1 MGVGAWRNVR
11 NMRIGFQ
18 SIRACIRAA
27 ATTAAGIAL
36 TLSAATAASP
46 AQAAEPALA
55 APGAPMRIVP
65 EQVPPTF
72 PMPTGRELKVP
83 PEFFSA
89 VCSQGPIGTVRTP
102 DGTQR
107 VMLTASH
114 CVNTLPGRLP
124 VKNEISTPVGQQ
136 YIRLGERVASNHV
149 APRAMDLSDPMESIR
164 TADWGVVRLD
174 DAVVD
179 TSLAQ
184 SRDWEGGNQS
194 EPVRLTTIK
203 DYRTLAPGEVSVDNF
218 GQPICKDGS
227 TSGRTCAQQI
237 GRTRNGVY
245 SWNLGYAQGD
255 SGGVNF
261 DPRDGAIIGV
271 SSMTLGPLG
280 KTQPADRI
288 IEDAYGVA
296 DGHVNEV
303 FTVSESTAPHANF
316 DIPAE
321 EEKRVEAEIA
331 RLNPG
336 VTPPVPR
343 EELRKAIGEA
353 QSEAQQIAD
362 RAIRGDFDVREV
374 QQRAEH
380 HAERI
385 SFWGTFTA
393 VEEVVERLP

>member
-1 MGVGAWRNVR
+1 
-11 NMRIGFQ
+11 MRIGFRSLQ
-18 SIRACIRAA
+18 TFTRAVAA
-27 ATTAAGIAL
+27 AAAGVVL
-36 TLSAATAASP
+36 TLSATTTAP
-46 AQAAEPALA
+46 AVAAEPALA
-55 APGAPMRIVP
+55 APGAPMRAVP
-65 EQVPPTF
+65 EHVPSTF
-72 PMPTGRELKVP
+72 PLPTGQELKVP
-83 PEFFSA
+83 PEFFSM
-89 VCSQGPIGTVRTP
+89 VCTQGPIGTVRTP
-102 DGTQR
+102 EGPQR

-114 CVNTLPGRLP
+114 CVNTLPGGLP
-124 VKNEISTPVGQQ
+124 VKNEFSAPVNGK
-136 YIRLGERVASNHV
+136 YIRLGQRVASNHL
-149 APRAMDLSDPMESIR
+149 APGALDLSDPVESIR
-164 TADWGVVRLD
+164 TADWGIVRLD
-174 DAVVD
+174 DSVNA
-179 TSLAQ
+179 TSLSQ
-184 SRDWEGGNQS
+184 SRDWNGGNQG
-194 EPVRLTTIK
+194 EPVRLTSIR
-203 DYRTLAPGEVSVDNF
+203 DYRTLAPGEVSADNF

-227 TSGRTCAQQI
+227 TSGRTCAKQI

-316 DIPAE
+316 DISGD
-321 EEKRVEAEIA
+321 EEKRVEAEIE
-331 RLNPG
+331 RMNPG

-353 QSEAQQIAD
+353 QGEAQRIAD
-362 RAIRGDFDVREV
+362 RAIRGDVDVREV

-380 HAERI
+380 HAEKI
-385 SFWGTFTA
+385 SFWGTVTA
-393 VEEVVERLP
+393 IDEVVERLP